1 MIKIRRKW
9 KCKKFMRDIKVL
21 KMKDVKDP
29 KIKMALGWY
38 MECFDVKNV
47 YVL

>member
-9 KCKKFMRDIKVL
+9 KCKKLMRDIKVL
-21 KMKDVKDP
+21 RMKDVKDP
-29 KIKMALGWY
+29 KLKMALGCY